1 MKIDIVADTVCP
13 WCYIGKR
20 RLERALAAR
29 PQAGLEIVWRPF
41 FLNPDMPSDGMDRA
55 EYMARKFG
63 GRERAGRI
71 YASVA
76 EAGES
81 EDIKFRF
88 DLIKRSPNT
97 VNSHRLIHFAGLMER
112 QEEVVEAIYR
122 AYFLEGRDIG
132 DTAVLAE
139 LAAEAGISS
148 AEATRY
154 LQSGTDRDV
163 VVTGD
168 ERARSLG
175 VNGVP
180 CFIIERKYAVS
191 GAQLPEVFHQVFDLV
206 KQEEPRAAE

>member
-29 PQAGLEIVWRPF
+29 PQPGLEIVWRPF
-41 FLNPDMPSDGMDRA
+41 FLNPDMPTEGVDRG
-55 EYMARKFG
+55 EYIARKFG
-63 GRERAGRI
+63 GRDRANRI
-71 YASVA
+71 YSTVA
-76 EAGES
+76 EAGAA
-81 EDIKFRF
+81 EDIPFRF

-97 VNSHRLIHFAGLMER
+97 VNSHRLIHFAGMMER
-112 QEEVVEAIYR
+112 QEDVVEAVYR

-132 DTAVLAE
+132 DPDVLADIAHE
-139 LAAEAGISS
+139 SGIPRQDAEH
-148 AEATRY
+148 Y
-154 LQSGTDRDV
+154 LRNGTDRDV
-163 VVTGD
+163 VVAGD

-191 GAQLPEVFHQVFDLV
+191 GAQLPEVFHQVFELV
-206 KQEEPRAAE
+206 NQEEPRAAE

>member
-13 WCYIGKR
+13 WYYIGKR
-20 RLERALAAR
+20 RFERALAAR
-29 PQAGLEIVWRPF
+29 PQADLEIIWRPF
-41 FLNPDMPSDGMDRA
+41 FLNPDMPPEGVDRA

-71 YASVA
+71 YSSVT
-76 EAGES
+76 EAGAT
-81 EDIKFRF
+81 EDIPFRF

-97 VNSHRLIHFAGLMER
+97 INSHRLIHFAGLMER
-112 QEEVVEAIYR
+112 QEDIVEAVYR

-132 DTAVLAE
+132 DIGVLAE
-139 LAAEAGISS
+139 LATEAGIPS

-154 LQSGTDRDV
+154 LQSGSDRDV
-163 VVTGD
+163 VVAGD

-191 GAQLPEVFHQVFDLV
+191 GAQLPEVFHQVFELV
-206 KQEEPRAAE
+206 NQEATHAAE

>member
-29 PQAGLEIVWRPF
+29 PQPGLEIVWRPF
-41 FLNPDMPSDGMDRA
+41 FLNPDMPSEGVERA
-55 EYMARKFG
+55 DYIARKFG
-63 GRERAGRI
+63 GRDRANRI
-71 YASVA
+71 YATVA
-76 EAGES
+76 EAGAS
-81 EDIKFRF
+81 EDIAFRF
-88 DLIKRSPNT
+88 DLIQRSPNT
-97 VNSHRLIHFAGLMER
+97 VNSHRLIHFAGMTER
-112 QEEVVEAIYR
+112 QDEVVEAVYR

-132 DTAVLAE
+132 DIGVLAE
-139 LAAEAGISS
+139 IASDAGIPS
-148 AEATRY
+148 AEALRY
-154 LQSGTDRDV
+154 LQSGADRDV
-163 VVTGD
+163 IVGGD

-206 KQEEPRAAE
+206 NQEEPRAAE

>member
-20 RLERALAAR
+20 RLEHALAAR
-29 PQAGLEIVWRPF
+29 PQLGLEIVWRPF
-41 FLNPDMPSDGMDRA
+41 FLNPDMPSEGMDRA

-71 YASVA
+71 YSSVA

-112 QEEVVEAIYR
+112 QEEIVEAIYR

-132 DTAVLAE
+132 DVGVLSE

-154 LQSGTDRDV
+154 LQAGTDRDV
-163 VVTGD
+163 VVAGD